1 MAGGASGAE
10 ASGQR
15 AMLAEAIRGK
25 SDEEIS
31 QFVAGMG
38 GEGFLDMT
46 LEGMKNALNPEKA
59 EDAVILYELRH
70 GDTTLPYSLVIKD
83 RVATV
88 DKRSRNDAVVT
99 LKMSVP
105 DYLRLI
111 TDQLPIFSSV
121 IRRRLRI
128 SGNRKF
134 ARRMQG
140 MFVD

>member
-1 MAGGASGAE
+1 MASGE
-10 ASGQR
+10 R

-31 QFVAGMG
+31 EFVDGMG

-46 LEGMKNALNPEKA
+46 FDGMRKALNAEKA
-59 EDAVILYELRH
+59 EDAVVVYELRYRQS
-70 GDTTLPYSLVIKD
+70 TFLYALVIKD
-83 RVATV
+83 RAAQVE
-88 DKRSRNDAVVT
+88 KRRRDDASVT
-99 LKMSVP
+99 FKMSVP

-140 MFVD
+140 MFGNE